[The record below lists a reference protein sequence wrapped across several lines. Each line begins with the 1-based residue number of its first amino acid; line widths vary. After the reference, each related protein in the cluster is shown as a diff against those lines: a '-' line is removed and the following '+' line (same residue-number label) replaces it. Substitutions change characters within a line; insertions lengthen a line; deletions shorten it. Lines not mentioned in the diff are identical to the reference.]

1 MNLQEIIKKYE
12 DRNKSRLKSY
22 KETNNRDLL
31 SLYVETEE
39 IVEDLKKWNEEFNK
53 H

>member
-1 MNLQEIIKKYE
+1 MKVQELIKKYQ

-31 SLYVETEE
+31 TLYVETEE
-39 IVEDLKKWNEEFNK
+39 FINDLKNIKLCQYI
-53 H
+53 